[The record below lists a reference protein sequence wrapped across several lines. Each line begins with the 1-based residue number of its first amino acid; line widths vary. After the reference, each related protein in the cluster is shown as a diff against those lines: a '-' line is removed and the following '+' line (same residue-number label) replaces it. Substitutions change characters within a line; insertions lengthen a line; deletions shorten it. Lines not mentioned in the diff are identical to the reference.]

1 VKTDTVVSSAGRIGR
16 GGGVTVDAAAA
27 NDDVVGGAGRGR
39 VSGW

>member
-16 GGGVTVDAAAA
+16 GGSITVDGADA

-39 VSGW
+39 VSVW